1 VGVEAVPSVT
11 LKLWHLLQ
19 PAVLDVL
26 FHVLSATKV
35 EKVPQ
40 TQHSVSLT
48 LTLTLTTKTRRK
60 KKMVMI
66 ITSNV
71 DGSSISS
78 ERIFVE
84 LTK

>member
-1 VGVEAVPSVT
+1 MGVEAVPTVT

-19 PAVLDVL
+19 PAVLDVQ
-26 FHVLSATKV
+26 FHVSSATKV
-35 EKVPQ
+35 EKVPH
-40 TQHSVSLT
+40 TTLS
-48 LTLTLTTKTRRK
+48 LTLTLTTKTRT
-60 KKMVMI
+60 KMVMI
-66 ITSNV
+66 ITSNA